1 MKLGQNHTINRQR
14 GCKGRSYCTRG
25 CGKIRAIIMILPIQ
39 ISCLKLLHHLIN
51 TMLSAMTAASIT
63 PG

>member
-1 MKLGQNHTINRQR
+1 MKLGQNHSAVARVEVIAQGGVVRL
-14 GCKGRSYCTRG
+14 Y
-25 CGKIRAIIMILPIQ
+25 RAIIIILPIW

-51 TMLSAMTAASIT
+51 TMPSAMTAASIT